1 MANNSPIWIRVD
13 SPNGCPPVIKKILLK
28 TGTPFALDSS
38 FETIPICDNDL
49 NNSENVN
56 LTDYV
61 SQFTNESGVSVK
73 YFDDL
78 IKAQN
83 NNPSDEISVNQIL
96 NANKTYYLRF
106 KKSGVCETIGTLN
119 LIFKQPKKSTDL
131 QDQQICPESTADLK
145 TGGGF
150 DGYLWSTGETSESI
164 SAPIGEYWVE
174 LTSNGCTYKQ
184 AVSVTA
190 VSLPK
195 IETIMI
201 QGSTVTINASGGN
214 PPYQYAI
221 DNSNYQPS
229 NVFTNISGGVHTVY
243 VISIDHCEPVSA
255 EINVIQLYN
264 AITPNSDGYNDVLDY
279 SGLLTK
285 NEPFLQIFDRFGK
298 IVFTGD
304 KNNRFIWDGKIS
316 GKAQTTGTYWY
327 VMHWKEPGFET
338 VTQFTGWVLV
348 KNRN

>member
-1 MANNSPIWIRVD
+1 M
-13 SPNGCPPVIKKILLK
+13 
-28 TGTPFALDSS
+28 
-38 FETIPICDNDL
+38 
-49 NNSENVN
+49 
-56 LTDYV
+56 
-61 SQFTNESGVSVK
+61 
-73 YFDDL
+73 
-78 IKAQN
+78 
-83 NNPSDEISVNQIL
+83 
-96 NANKTYYLRF
+96 
-106 KKSGVCETIGTLN
+106 
-119 LIFKQPKKSTDL
+119 
-131 QDQQICPESTADLK
+131 
-145 TGGGF
+145 
-150 DGYLWSTGETSESI
+150 
-164 SAPIGEYWVE
+164 
-174 LTSNGCTYKQ
+174 
-184 AVSVTA
+184 
-190 VSLPK
+190 PK

-243 VISIDHCEPVSA
+243 VISVDHCEPVSA

-264 AITPNSDGYNDVLDY
+264 AITPNSDGYNDILDY